1 MPDVGSGAPRAHP
14 DWPASVCPNLASL
27 QQSQIF
33 HLTALRLITSSAIH
47 APPPLPESLL
57 P

>member
-47 APPPLPESLL
+47 APPPLPESLF

>member
-1 MPDVGSGAPRAHP
+1 MPDVGSGAPGAHL
-14 DWPASVCPNLASL
+14 DWPTLVGPNWASL

-47 APPPLPESLL
+47 APPPLPESHS